1 MSYIKRYL
9 EDRDE
14 AMLSYPDTSKL
25 DDLINK
31 WPGVFPPDFKRR
43 LRNASPGFK
52 TLILEK
58 MILQWTEAPEELIIK
73 IKKRRGLLSDQAQAE
88 IERAESFEDDK
99 DESGL
104 LTED

>member
-1 MSYIKRYL
+1 MSMIKRYL

-14 AMLSYPDTSKL
+14 AMLAYPDTSKL
-25 DDLINK
+25 EQLIDK

-43 LRNASPGFK
+43 LRKASPGFK

-58 MILQWTEAPEELIIK
+58 MILQWAEAPEELIIK
-73 IKKRRGLLSDQAQAE
+73 IKKRRGLLS
-88 IERAESFEDDK
+88 EDEK

-104 LTED
+104 LAED

>member
-1 MSYIKRYL
+1 MIKRYL

-14 AMLSYPDTSKL
+14 AMLAYPDTSKL
-25 DDLINK
+25 EKLIDK

-43 LRNASPGFK
+43 LRKASPGFK

-58 MILQWTEAPEELIIK
+58 MILQWAEAPEELIIK
-73 IKKRRGLLSDQAQAE
+73 IKQRRGLLS
-88 IERAESFEDDK
+88 EDDK

-104 LTED
+104 LEED

>member
-1 MSYIKRYL
+1 MSMIKRYL

-14 AMLSYPDTSKL
+14 AMLAYPDTSKL
-25 DDLINK
+25 EKLIDK

-43 LRNASPGFK
+43 LRKASPGFK

-58 MILQWTEAPEELIIK
+58 MILQWAEAPEELIIK
-73 IKKRRGLLSDQAQAE
+73 IKQRRGLIS
-88 IERAESFEDDK
+88 EDDK

-104 LTED
+104 LEED

>member
-1 MSYIKRYL
+1 MSMIKRYL

-25 DDLINK
+25 EQLIDK

-43 LRNASPGFK
+43 LRKASPGFK

-58 MILQWTEAPEELIIK
+58 MILQWAEAPEELIIK
-73 IKKRRGLLSDQAQAE
+73 IKQRRGLLS
-88 IERAESFEDDK
+88 EDDK

>member
-1 MSYIKRYL
+1 MSMIKRYL

-14 AMLSYPDTSKL
+14 AMLAYPDTSKL
-25 DDLINK
+25 EQLINK

-43 LRNASPGFK
+43 LRKASPGFK
-52 TLILEK
+52 TLVLEK
-58 MILQWTEAPEELIIK
+58 MILQWAEAPEELIIK
-73 IKKRRGLLSDQAQAE
+73 IKKRRGLLS
-88 IERAESFEDDK
+88 EDEK

>member
-1 MSYIKRYL
+1 MSMIKRYL

-14 AMLSYPDTSKL
+14 AMLAYPDTSKL
-25 DDLINK
+25 EQLINK

-43 LRNASPGFK
+43 LRKASPGFK

-58 MILQWTEAPEELIIK
+58 MILQWAEAPEELIIK
-73 IKKRRGLLSDQAQAE
+73 IKQRRGLLS
-88 IERAESFEDDK
+88 EDEK

>member
-1 MSYIKRYL
+1 MSMIKRYL

-14 AMLSYPDTSKL
+14 AMLAYPDTSKL
-25 DDLINK
+25 EKLIDK

-43 LRNASPGFK
+43 LRKASPGFK

-58 MILQWTEAPEELIIK
+58 MILQWAEAPEELIIK
-73 IKKRRGLLSDQAQAE
+73 IKQRRGLLS
-88 IERAESFEDDK
+88 EDEK

-104 LTED
+104 LEED

>member
-1 MSYIKRYL
+1 MSMIKRYL

-14 AMLSYPDTSKL
+14 AMLAYPDTSKL
-25 DDLINK
+25 EQFIDK

-43 LRNASPGFK
+43 LRKASPGFK
-52 TLILEK
+52 TLVLEK
-58 MILQWTEAPEELIIK
+58 MILQWAEAPEELIIK
-73 IKKRRGLLSDQAQAE
+73 IKQRRGLLS
-88 IERAESFEDDK
+88 EDDK

>member
-1 MSYIKRYL
+1 MSMIKRYL

-14 AMLSYPDTSKL
+14 TMLAYPDTSKL
-25 DDLINK
+25 EKLIDK

-43 LRNASPGFK
+43 LRKASPGFK

-58 MILQWTEAPEELIIK
+58 MILQWAEAPEELIIK
-73 IKKRRGLLSDQAQAE
+73 IKQRRGLLS
-88 IERAESFEDDK
+88 EDNK

-104 LTED
+104 LEED

>member
-1 MSYIKRYL
+1 MSMIKRYL

-14 AMLSYPDTSKL
+14 AMLAYPDTSKL
-25 DDLINK
+25 EQLIDK
-31 WPGVFPPDFKRR
+31 WPGVFPHDFQRR
-43 LRNASPGFK
+43 LRKASPGFK

-58 MILQWTEAPEELIIK
+58 MILQWAEAPEELIIK
-73 IKKRRGLLSDQAQAE
+73 IKQRRGLLS
-88 IERAESFEDDK
+88 EDEK

>member
-1 MSYIKRYL
+1 MSMIKRYL

-14 AMLSYPDTSKL
+14 AMLAYPDTSKL
-25 DDLINK
+25 EKLYDK

-43 LRNASPGFK
+43 LRYASPAFK

-58 MILQWTEAPEELIIK
+58 MILQWAEAPEELIIK
-73 IKKRRGLLSDQAQAE
+73 IKQRRGLLS
-88 IERAESFEDDK
+88 EDDK

-104 LTED
+104 LSEE

>member
-1 MSYIKRYL
+1 MSMIKRYL

-14 AMLSYPDTSKL
+14 AMLAYPDTSKL
-25 DDLINK
+25 EQLIDK

-43 LRNASPGFK
+43 LRKASPGFK

-58 MILQWTEAPEELIIK
+58 MILQWAEAPEELIIK
-73 IKKRRGLLSDQAQAE
+73 IKKRRGLLS
-88 IERAESFEDDK
+88 EDEK

>member
-1 MSYIKRYL
+1 MSMIKRYL

-14 AMLSYPDTSKL
+14 AMLAYPDTSKL
-25 DDLINK
+25 EQLIDK

-43 LRNASPGFK
+43 LRKASPGFK

-58 MILQWTEAPEELIIK
+58 MILEWAEAPEELIIK
-73 IKKRRGLLSDQAQAE
+73 IKQRRGLLS
-88 IERAESFEDDK
+88 EDDK

>member
-1 MSYIKRYL
+1 MSMIKRYL

-14 AMLSYPDTSKL
+14 AMLAYPDTSKL
-25 DDLINK
+25 EQLINK

-43 LRNASPGFK
+43 LRKASPGFK
-52 TLILEK
+52 TLVLEK
-58 MILQWTEAPEELIIK
+58 MILQWAEAPEELIIK
-73 IKKRRGLLSDQAQAE
+73 IKQRRGLLS
-88 IERAESFEDDK
+88 EDDK

>member
-1 MSYIKRYL
+1 MSMIKRYL

-14 AMLSYPDTSKL
+14 AMLAYPDTSKL
-25 DDLINK
+25 EQLINK

-43 LRNASPGFK
+43 LRKASPGFK

-58 MILQWTEAPEELIIK
+58 MILQWAEAPEELIIK
-73 IKKRRGLLSDQAQAE
+73 IKKRRGLLS
-88 IERAESFEDDK
+88 EDDK

>member
-1 MSYIKRYL
+1 MSMIKRYL

-14 AMLSYPDTSKL
+14 AMLAYPDTSKL
-25 DDLINK
+25 EKLYDK

-43 LRNASPGFK
+43 LRKASPGFK
-52 TLILEK
+52 TLVLEK
-58 MILQWTEAPEELIIK
+58 MILQWADAPEELIIK
-73 IKKRRGLLSDQAQAE
+73 IKQRRGLIS
-88 IERAESFEDDK
+88 EDEK

>member
-1 MSYIKRYL
+1 MSMIKRYL

-14 AMLSYPDTSKL
+14 AMLAYPDTSKL
-25 DDLINK
+25 EQLIDK

-43 LRNASPGFK
+43 LRKASPGFK

-58 MILQWTEAPEELIIK
+58 MILQWAEAPEELIIK
-73 IKKRRGLLSDQAQAE
+73 IKQRRGLLS
-88 IERAESFEDDK
+88 EDDK

>member
-1 MSYIKRYL
+1 MSMIKRYL

-14 AMLSYPDTSKL
+14 AMLAYPDTSKL

-31 WPGVFPPDFKRR
+31 WPGAFPPDFKRR
-43 LRNASPGFK
+43 LRNASPAFK

-58 MILQWTEAPEELIIK
+58 MILQWAEAPEELIIK
-73 IKKRRGLLSDQAQAE
+73 IKQRRGLLSE
-88 IERAESFEDDK
+88 EDK

-104 LTED
+104 LSED

>member
-1 MSYIKRYL
+1 MSMIKRYL

-14 AMLSYPDTSKL
+14 AMLAYPDTSKL
-25 DDLINK
+25 EKLIDK

-43 LRNASPGFK
+43 LSNASPAFK

-58 MILQWTEAPEELIIK
+58 MILQWAEAPEELIIK
-73 IKKRRGLLSDQAQAE
+73 IKQRRGLLSDQAQAE
-88 IERAESFEDDK
+88 SERVESFEDDK

-104 LTED
+104 LTEE

>member
-1 MSYIKRYL
+1 MSMIKRYL

-14 AMLSYPDTSKL
+14 AMLAYPDTSKL
-25 DDLINK
+25 EQLIDK

-43 LRNASPGFK
+43 LRKASPGFK
-52 TLILEK
+52 TLVLEK
-58 MILQWTEAPEELIIK
+58 MILQWAEAPEELIIK
-73 IKKRRGLLSDQAQAE
+73 IKKRRGLLS
-88 IERAESFEDDK
+88 EDDK